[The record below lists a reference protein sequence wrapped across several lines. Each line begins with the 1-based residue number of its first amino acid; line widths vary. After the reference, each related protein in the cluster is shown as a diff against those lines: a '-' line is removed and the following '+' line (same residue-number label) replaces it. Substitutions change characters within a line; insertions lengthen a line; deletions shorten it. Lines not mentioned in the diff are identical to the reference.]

1 MRKAIIAATALA
13 AFGADARGAD
23 NGFYL
28 GGALSRSTIDT
39 ESEFFGFSYEDED
52 TAYKLIGG
60 FRPLDFFAIE
70 ANYVDFGEI
79 VFDNRDT
86 VADGVRSEYESQA
99 LDAFAVGYLDPGLPF
114 LELFGKA
121 GLVYW
126 DADAVLQGGI
136 SGAELSDSESGAD
149 LAYGGGVQLGFGS
162 LSARLE
168 YERFEMDTDSTEL
181 WSLGLTWTFL

>member
-1 MRKAIIAATALA
+1 MSRIFIAAAALL
-13 AFGADARGAD
+13 AFGLPAHAAD

-39 ESEFFGFSYEDED
+39 DDEFFGFEYEDED

-60 FRPLDFFAIE
+60 FRPLDAFAIE

-79 VFDNRDT
+79 VFDDT
-86 VADGVRSEYESQA
+86 AADGFRGEYESRA
-99 LDAFAVGYLDPGLPF
+99 LDAFAVGFLGVPF
-114 LELFGKA
+114 VEAFGKV

-136 SGAELSDSESGAD
+136 GGIDLSDSESGAD
-149 LAYGGGVQLGFGS
+149 LAYGAGVQANFGS

-168 YERFEMDTDSTEL
+168 YERFEISDVDSTEL